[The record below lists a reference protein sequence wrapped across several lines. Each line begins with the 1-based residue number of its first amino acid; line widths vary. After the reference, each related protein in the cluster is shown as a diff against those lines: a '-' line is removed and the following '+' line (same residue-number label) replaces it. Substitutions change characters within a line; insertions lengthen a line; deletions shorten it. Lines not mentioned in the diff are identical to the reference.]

1 MYIDVCIYTH
11 MHIYTDLTRKRKCV
25 CGNVFFGVIF
35 KDLKVINNLSN
46 IFLSISNCT
55 LRRSLKRIF
64 QKTNNTNLKF
74 LFKCPQNVSSKL
86 SKSFLNF
93 LVFLHLFSLMMND
106 LALQTTSKQI
116 PNKNKFKNKFSQKIK
131 NKIYHKTNSL
141 NSNYKN
147 TTSSSAIITKWSFQK
162 SIQNQKQIW

>member
-1 MYIDVCIYTH
+1 MCICVYRC
-11 MHIYTDLTRKRKCV
+11 MHIHAYMETHWHVHTLRHTQKHI
-25 CGNVFFGVIF
+25 FF
-35 KDLKVINNLSN
+35 KDLKVINHLSN
-46 IFLSISNCT
+46 IFLAICKIFIYNCP

-86 SKSFLNF
+86 SKSFEF
-93 LVFLHLFSLMMND
+93 LVFLHLFSFMMNGWPGP
-106 LALQTTSKQI
+106 ANNIKTHPKQKQI
-116 PNKNKFKNKFSQKIK
+116 QKQIITKIK

-147 TTSSSAIITKWSFQK
+147 ITSF
-162 SIQNQKQIW
+162 